1 VLCCLSDPIIKNF
14 NLKLEPGKSV
24 AFTIK
29 QCDRIIVLDQGKIME
44 DGSYEQLIA
53 QEGYFSELIASQRL
67 GETGFVE
74 VTTAY

>member
-1 VLCCLSDPIIKNF
+1 M
-14 NLKLEPGKSV
+14 